1 VPESTE
7 TGPPVITAVAPA
19 VLPREQFSVDTRGM
33 LAVADAFHVHHPC
46 QRVVFAGAVT
56 RWLHGK
62 GFEWTDLGVDFFQAL
77 RELDEHA
84 LALAIDVIP
93 LAMAVVG
100 SAASHCTIHWAD
112 GATSRLIVTS
122 NLWVRRCCRS
132 SSAKFSPVRATADL
146 SGCLGLDAN
155 CRRRCRMCVVRIS
168 TDARGALD
176 SEDGV
181 VVIRLL
187 RLESPSHRSS
197 NALGCVRRLLA

>member
-1 VPESTE
+1 MAAVMSLGYPAYWLAYVPESTE

-33 LAVADAFHVHHPC
+33 LAAADAFHVHHPC

-62 GFEWTDLGVDFFQAL
+62 GFEWTDLGVDFFQPL

-84 LALAIDVIP
+84 LALAIDVTP

-112 GATSRLIVTS
+112 GGYEPIDRHVE
-122 NLWVRRCCRS
+122 
-132 SSAKFSPVRATADL
+132 PVRAALLQVLECDWPAYVRPIAGTAASAAAPPPEASL
-146 SGCLGLDAN
+146 
-155 CRRRCRMCVVRIS
+155 
-168 TDARGALD
+168 
-176 SEDGV
+176 
-181 VVIRLL
+181 
-187 RLESPSHRSS
+187 
-197 NALGCVRRLLA
+197 